1 MIIMHVLHKLILSI
15 NKMAEGAEQDKHYWK
30 ETVLFFLIN
39 LQEEN

>member
-1 MIIMHVLHKLILSI
+1 MHVLHKLIQLI
-15 NKMAEGAEQDKHYWK
+15 NKMAEGAEQDMHYWK